1 MIYHITTREAAL
13 AAQGTGRYVA
23 PSLETEGF
31 IHCSNREQILKVANA
46 FYRGEGDLVLLCID
60 EYILDSVLKWED
72 PVHPN
77 PDTAPDSRDT
87 EQFPHIYGVIGL
99 HAIVEVVDF
108 PEGDD
113 GFTLP
118 DDLP

>member
-1 MIYHITTREAAL
+1 MIYHITTHDAAFK
-13 AAQGTGRYVA
+13 AQETGRYVA

-46 FYRGEGDLVLLCID
+46 FYRGTGDLVILCID
-60 EYILDSVLKWED
+60 DYQLTSALQWED
-72 PVHPN
+72 AAHPN
-77 PDTAPDSRDT
+77 LDAAPDTTDA
-87 EQFPHIYGVIGL
+87 EQFPHIYGAIGL
-99 HAIVEVVDF
+99 QAIVEVVDF
-108 PEGDD
+108 PEGED